1 MLALLPE
8 VGAGSLEVRFDLD
21 LNGGLAELLEADPV
35 GKRRISILKK
45 SYLEAAHF
53 LVLESRN

>member
-45 SYLEAAHF
+45 SY
-53 LVLESRN
+53 